1 MSLRNDSKS
10 GTKEHLKIA
19 SKKSAAAPCL
29 QSLKELRGVASEIDK
44 TWICQLLHGYSLDL

>member
-29 QSLKELRGVASEIDK
+29 QSLKELHGVASEIDK